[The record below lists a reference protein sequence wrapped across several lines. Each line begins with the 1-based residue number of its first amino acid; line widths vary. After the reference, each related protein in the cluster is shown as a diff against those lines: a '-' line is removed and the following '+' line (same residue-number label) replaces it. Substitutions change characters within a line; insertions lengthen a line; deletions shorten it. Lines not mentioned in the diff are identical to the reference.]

1 MSSLIV
7 HFRWED
13 ETARERTGHTPS
25 HAEAENEVHN
35 TSYPIPLVWL
45 ASFRGYSSYQ
55 HGANEQ
61 TTRLQWHLQTQRRLT
76 WRRPT
81 QFRQKEAAVRP
92 TAAAEVAEAG
102 TGMRWRLRH
111 KRRWW
116 RSRWWR
122 RKRRWRRRSVLIDGT
137 RHRRSCQGITSY
149 VFSVF
154 LPFFYIS
161 FFSSFLLSVFSSLLH
176 SVFPLFFFRLSLL
189 PFFRLSFLPSLLLYI
204 VQIFF
209 SSFLPS
215 FRFCIYL
222 VSSFRLS
229 FLTTLLPSLLPSVIP
244 CFLPVSLPSVF
255 LSLLVPTPNHTLPSL
270 LLFFFPFY
278 ILPSFSLSFL
288 LSFHP

>member
-61 TTRLQWHLQTQRRLT
+61 TTRLQWHLQTQRRST
-76 WRRPT
+76 WQRPT

-102 TGMRWRLRH
+102 AGMRWRLRH
-111 KRRWW
+111 KR
-116 RSRWWR
+116 RWWR

-154 LPFFYIS
+154 LSSIFPSFRLSFFPSFLPYFILS
-161 FFSSFLLSVFSSLLH
+161 FLFFSS
-176 SVFPLFFFRLSLL
+176 VFPCFLSSVSLFFRLSFFTSLKFSFLPSFHPSVFVFTSFLPFAFPSLL
-189 PFFRLSFLPSLLLYI
+189 PFFL
-204 VQIFF
+204 
-209 SSFLPS
+209 
-215 FRFCIYL
+215 
-222 VSSFRLS
+222 
-229 FLTTLLPSLLPSVIP
+229 P
-244 CFLPVSLPSVF
+244 CFLRSSRVSF
-255 LSLLVPTPNHTLPSL
+255 L
-270 LLFFFPFY
+270 FP
-278 ILPSFSLSFL
+278 FL
-288 LSFHP
+288 LSFFPC

>member
-154 LPFFYIS
+154 LSFFYIS
-161 FFSSFLLSVFSSLLH
+161 FFSSFLLSVFSSLLP

-189 PFFRLSFLPSLLLYI
+189 PFFRLSLLPSLLLYI

-215 FRFCIYL
+215 VCLSFRPSLLLSL
-222 VSSFRLS
+222 VFFFLSSFHPSVFVFTS
-229 FLTTLLPSLLPSVIP
+229 FLPFVFPSLLPFFLP
-244 CFLPVSLPSVF
+244 CFLRSSRVSF
-255 LSLLVPTPNHTLPSL
+255 L
-270 LLFFFPFY
+270 FP
-278 ILPSFSLSFL
+278 FL
-288 LSFHP
+288 LSFFPC